1 MNQPKQISTPWAE
14 EGLKNNI
21 PSRRDVGLS
30 QESATYQEGFPSI
43 TMTPISVG
51 GKPPS
56 GRDMNGILY
65 ELSSHIAFTNR
76 GKHYK
81 FNQEFCD
88 EINGYPKGAV
98 LINDQETA
106 FYISLVEQN
115 KTNFNTNPDDNWL
128 VIADTKFQAELEKRA
143 SKNSPAFTGTPT
155 APTAP
160 QSTNNG
166 QIATT
171 EFVKTA
177 IAALVGSAPTELD
190 TLEELAAMLAENGDL
205 RRTLLQK
212 IGEKAPLSHKHPA
225 SDIEGLQEAL
235 DEAGKKG
242 LPVGAVVAFPRAV
255 TNPVGFL
262 KCDGTTFTQSLY
274 PDLYRVLG
282 NQNKL
287 PNLTRSDVGMTAY
300 FATDNIP
307 AGWIAF
313 DQIRTQVTQSDYPE
327 LYRYLVAKYGS
338 IEAVPLAE
346 DRFLR
351 NAHGDLTVGQIQ
363 EDEIKRHTH
372 AVPVDNWGWSDRDNN
387 PSIDYKSFIQTPK
400 VHDILSYDS
409 ADNDNGYVSVKL
421 TSPMATGGDESRPK
435 SLILKLCIKAKNNL
449 DDVQFW
455 VKAFGSVDNQG
466 VMDASKIAISLQ
478 AKANLGHLHTPD
490 EISGLQ
496 QYIAGLIGADFAQSL
511 TDNGWQRLPNG
522 LILQW
527 GKVNKG
533 WSSSTDKRI
542 IFPIAFPQQC
552 LFVGLTEFTQDWTYA
567 TSIQARNKL
576 TNSYVD
582 IVSQR
587 NDTNFFAIGY

>member
-1 MNQPKQISTPWAE
+1 M
-14 EGLKNNI
+14 
-21 PSRRDVGLS
+21 
-30 QESATYQEGFPSI
+30 
-43 TMTPISVG
+43 
-51 GKPPS
+51 
-56 GRDMNGILY
+56 
-65 ELSSHIAFTNR
+65 
-76 GKHYK
+76 
-81 FNQEFCD
+81 
-88 EINGYPKGAV
+88 
-98 LINDQETA
+98 
-106 FYISLVEQN
+106 
-115 KTNFNTNPDDNWL
+115 
-128 VIADTKFQAELEKRA
+128 
-143 SKNSPAFTGTPT
+143 
-155 APTAP
+155 
-160 QSTNNG
+160 
-166 QIATT
+166 
-171 EFVKTA
+171 
-177 IAALVGSAPTELD
+177 
-190 TLEELAAMLAENGDL
+190 
-205 RRTLLQK
+205 
-212 IGEKAPLSHKHPA
+212 
-225 SDIEGLQEAL
+225 
-235 DEAGKKG
+235 
-242 LPVGAVVAFPRAV
+242 
-255 TNPVGFL
+255 
-262 KCDGTTFTQSLY
+262 
-274 PDLYRVLG
+274 
-282 NQNKL
+282 
-287 PNLTRSDVGMTAY
+287 
-300 FATDNIP
+300 
-307 AGWIAF
+307 
-313 DQIRTQVTQSDYPE
+313 
-327 LYRYLVAKYGS
+327 
-338 IEAVPLAE
+338 
-346 DRFLR
+346 
-351 NAHGDLTVGQIQ
+351 
-363 EDEIKRHTH
+363 
-372 AVPVDNWGWSDRDNN
+372 
-387 PSIDYKSFIQTPK
+387 
-400 VHDILSYDS
+400 HDILSYDS